1 MNAAP
6 GRQQLWPCCF
16 WNLFPIPF
24 PSSCQIIF
32 VEAPPAQK
40 PSVTPRCLR
49 IITPLTLRFSPAWS
63 PLPFPAV
70 SCYHTSQMIRVGET
84 ITGFC
89 PHNAQRRTWPV
100 GSVPSMPVHRV
111 AQPQPSRSPARAA
124 SSTCSD
130 MRGEL
135 CLGSF
140 WGKNVP
146 VRTTPHRFSS
156 ASD

>member
-40 PSVTPRCLR
+40 PSVTPRCRLR

-70 SCYHTSQMIRVGET
+70 SCYHTSQMIRVGDT
-84 ITGFC
+84 ITGFR
-89 PHNAQRRTWPV
+89 PRNAQRRTWPV
-100 GSVPSMPVHRV
+100 GRVPSMPVHRV
-111 AQPQPSRSPARAA
+111 ANDSHSVLLRGLLQTPTVTCEGGSAWEA
-124 SSTCSD
+124 S
-130 MRGEL
+130 GET
-135 CLGSF
+135 
-140 WGKNVP
+140 VP
-146 VRTTPHRFSS
+146 VRTEPHRFSS